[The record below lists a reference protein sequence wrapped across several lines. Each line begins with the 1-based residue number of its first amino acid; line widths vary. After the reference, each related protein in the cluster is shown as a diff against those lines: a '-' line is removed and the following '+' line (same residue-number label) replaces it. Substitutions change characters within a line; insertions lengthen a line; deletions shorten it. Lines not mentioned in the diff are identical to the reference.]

1 MRRDRG
7 GPTLAAMT
15 QESEQSPA
23 AQARAIAE
31 SLIPEQLRDATWTQ
45 RWDELETWTS
55 PAVSEVE
62 LRRRYVD
69 NEGVA
74 GDVDQ
79 DVLATA
85 CMVRLIDL

>member
-31 SLIPEQLRDATWTQ
+31 SLIPEQLRNQTWAQ

-55 PAVSEVE
+55 ATITEAD
-62 LRRRYVD
+62 LRERYLE
-69 NEGVA
+69 NEGEA

-85 CMVRLIDL
+85 CMIRGVNV